1 MCACVGAD
9 RGNLR
14 REMETKKS
22 WNYQLQ
28 AKSGSQQQISTIP
41 SFDYNYQNY
50 FRFFFPFLLTS
61 NEIFLFCAFNIA
73 YKFQNSAKRGRKDS
87 SHGLPGINANKKKSL
102 VGRYYFLKHQLTSAQ
117 SVNVYYKGFKAW
129 YTDGYKRARNFY
141 SRLKFF
147 RLGIAR
153 PMRNDFVYKQ
163 RRVQFVS
170 RSKDTFDGYEPKP

>member
-1 MCACVGAD
+1 MCARVGTD

-73 YKFQNSAKRGRKDS
+73 YKFQNSVERGRRDS
-87 SHGLPGINANKKKSL
+87 SPGLQGINANKKSL
-102 VGRYYFLKHQLTSAQ
+102 VRRYYFLKHQLTNVQ

-141 SRLKFF
+141 SRLTSFG
-147 RLGIAR
+147 LGIAR
-153 PMRNDFVYKQ
+153 PIHNDFVYKQ
-163 RRVQFVS
+163 TRVQFIS
-170 RSKDTFDGYEPKP
+170 RSKDTFDGCEPKP